1 MLNCDVY
8 FHCCCCFIS
17 RSSQFANMSTVC
29 WLTGITVRLTAGYTP
44 NIPFTPVILCYPRA
58 NQASPCLAS
67 KIRKGWLQ
75 PLMCYILFSP
85 ATYPSTYCTRVL
97 YLILEY
103 CIWQFKYLRLLQ
115 HHSSCFFHFMCREQ
129 SALILRNICNMN
141 DGHWVSTLLLY
152 WYRKSRIRTSAFR
165 QFHINIL
172 VVFT

>member
-1 MLNCDVY
+1 MT
-8 FHCCCCFIS
+8 FIFTAAVVLS
-17 RSSQFANMSTVC
+17 AVAASLLTCQQFAD
-29 WLTGITVRLTAGYTP
+29 WLGSQSDLQLVTPP

-115 HHSSCFFHFMCREQ
+115 HHSACFFHFMCREQ